1 MISLNFIRNKI
12 LEYNITSNSYSVLF
26 YLSRDDFMQCLRSN
40 QFSFETICMIKDRDD
55 NII

>member
-26 YLSRDDFMQCLRSN
+26 YLSRDDFMKCLRSN
-40 QFSFETICMIKDRDD
+40 QFSFETICMIRDRD